1 MHDVERVIEDAFEA
15 KSDSFEDKD
24 KVREAVKKAISLLDS
39 GKLRVAE
46 KKGTQW
52 HVNQWLKKAVLLSF
66 TLSDNKIIEGNYSR
80 FYDKV
85 PMKYANYTEELF

>member
-1 MHDVERVIEDAFEA
+1 MHDIERVIEDAFEA
-15 KSDSFEDKD
+15 KSDGFEDKD

-46 KKGTQW
+46 KKGTEW

-66 TLSDNKIIEGNYSR
+66 TLSDNKVIEGR
-80 FYDKV
+80 V
-85 PMKYANYTEELF
+85 PTSHPKLLGLLQKEFEK